1 MLHRIGYFTTVV
13 FLFIFWSQ
21 LFFAHNT
28 NSIFFPLFFIKIWN
42 AWTTV
47 VIYNFIYFYYLK
59 QLVISKRG
67 ELALFHVIYK
77 WNASFPEWLMVH
89 ISYHQKVHN
98 LFFSK
103 LFFNERVPMRNLFG
117 FIDCIFGSKQN
128 WSQIITLFSSWRG
141 WYPVTLLS
149 QNYWRNFSCVNFFND
164 LLETISAEKKDIFE

>member
-1 MLHRIGYFTTVV
+1 MKCLEYLVIYD
-13 FLFIFWSQ
+13 FIFV
-21 LFFAHNT
+21 H
-28 NSIFFPLFFIKIWN
+28 
-42 AWTTV
+42 
-47 VIYNFIYFYYLK
+47 YLK

-98 LFFSK
+98 LFFFSK

-141 WYPVTLLS
+141 LYPVTLLS
-149 QNYWRNFSCVNFFND
+149 QNYWRNFSCVNFFNN
-164 LLETISAEKKDIFE
+164 LVETMSAGKKN

>member
-1 MLHRIGYFTTVV
+1 MKCLEYLVIYD
-13 FLFIFWSQ
+13 FIFV
-21 LFFAHNT
+21 H
-28 NSIFFPLFFIKIWN
+28 
-42 AWTTV
+42 
-47 VIYNFIYFYYLK
+47 YLK

-141 WYPVTLLS
+141 WSLVTLLS
-149 QNYWRNFSCVNFFND
+149 QDYWKNFSCVNVFNNSWRQ
-164 LLETISAEKKDIFE
+164 LQQKKTILKLKPLDFNTFDWIVWFS

>member
-1 MLHRIGYFTTVV
+1 MKYLEYLVIYD
-13 FLFIFWSQ
+13 FIFV
-21 LFFAHNT
+21 H
-28 NSIFFPLFFIKIWN
+28 
-42 AWTTV
+42 
-47 VIYNFIYFYYLK
+47 YLK

-67 ELALFHVIYK
+67 ELAHFHVIYK

-141 WYPVTLLS
+141 WYPVTLLF
-149 QNYWRNFSCVNFFND
+149 QNYGRNFSCVNFFNN
-164 LLETISAEKKDIFE
+164 LLETKSAEKSLFLVNTFVFWYNCIIGIVL

>member
-1 MLHRIGYFTTVV
+1 MKCLEYLVIYD
-13 FLFIFWSQ
+13 FIFV
-21 LFFAHNT
+21 H
-28 NSIFFPLFFIKIWN
+28 
-42 AWTTV
+42 
-47 VIYNFIYFYYLK
+47 YLK

-149 QNYWRNFSCVNFFND
+149 QNYWRNFSCVLNSS
-164 LLETISAEKKDIFE
+164 IIYQKQCQQKKTLFLIDTFGF